1 MAAGPRP
8 ARPSPGPH
16 RWPPGTRRPL
26 AGKRE
31 QQMGQHPD
39 PDPYE
44 DEDLEALGTPVY
56 EGSGLSVR
64 ALTADELQRFL
75 DAHHGQPTRPLGS
88 SWAALD
94 PPPAPPPR
102 GPRAPPPARVEAAGD
117 PRPCRRPD
125 WAPATRATR
134 PSNSTGGAAARSW
147 PPGSPA

>member
-44 DEDLEALGTPVY
+44 DEDLKALGTPVY

-64 ALTADELQRFL
+64 ALTAEQLQQFL
-75 DAHHGQPTRPLGS
+75 DAHPGQSARPLGS
-88 SWAALD
+88 GWAALD
-94 PPPAPPPR
+94 PAGHPAGVPWAAPEAAPAPPRPPR
-102 GPRAPPPARVEAAGD
+102 SAAAEPAEAAVG
-117 PRPCRRPD
+117 RP
-125 WAPATRATR
+125 
-134 PSNSTGGAAARSW
+134 GRS
-147 PPGSPA
+147 